1 MKKLTSLSILNTGEG
16 DRIAFTYSEIDG
28 NGMVVSQNNKGNFLI
43 MDETIR
49 SHANEIRNYIQT
61 NFLNS

>member
-16 DRIAFTYSEIDG
+16 DRIAFTYSVVDE
-28 NGMVVSQNNKGNFLI
+28 NGMVISQNNKGNFLI

-49 SHANEIRNYIQT
+49 AHANEIRDYIQT
-61 NFLNS
+61 NFLS

>member
-16 DRIAFTYSEIDG
+16 DRIAFTYSVINDSG
-28 NGMVVSQNNKGNFLI
+28 IVVSQNNKGNFMI

-49 SHANEIRNYIQT
+49 AHANEIRDYIQT
-61 NFLNS
+61 NFLS